1 VDHSRRMLEREIGY
15 VHRDFA
21 QSLLV
26 EHPAAYVRLFAEVSY
41 HYLFQVTGLERFGLW
56 LHQPPDPD
64 GYRLQLW
71 LRGLFAHIAEHVIA
85 AVNITQVFALRLGVL
100 TLAMPVFVLFG
111 SVAVVD
117 GLVQRDLRR
126 WGGGRESS
134 FLYHHAKRL
143 VWPSIVMAWVVYLAM
158 PVSVH
163 PNFVILPVR
172 RARLGAGD
180 RGHRLDLQEVPRV
193 ISSRSQ
199 IGVHLGGEFDTCHP
213 AQASAAQLSWLRP
226 GRGLACG
233 PLGQVVTHL
242 APGDGLARGDDLR
255 IALLSHVA
263 EGVALLGLAHLFG
276 HGLEDEGM
284 AGGTGAFRRA

>member
-1 VDHSRRMLEREIGY
+1 MSQAYRETARRHPAQQQGLLSRGLAGLSKLAFWLFAAWLFSILAEWVGMWLWWPEEGVNHSRWMLEREIGY

-26 EHPAAYVRLFAEVSY
+26 EQPAAYVRTFAEVSY
-41 HYLFQVTGLERFGLW
+41 YYLFQVTGIERFGLW
-56 LHQPPDPD
+56 LHQPPDPE
-64 GYRLQLW
+64 GYRVQML
-71 LRGLFAHIAEHVIA
+71 LRGLFAHVAEHVIA

-143 VWPSIVMAWVVYLAM
+143 VWPSIVMAWVVYLAT

-163 PNFVILPVR
+163 PNFVILPFAVLS
-172 RARLGAGD
+172 AIAIA
-180 RGHRLDLQEVPRV
+180 V
-193 ISSRSQ
+193 
-199 IGVHLGGEFDTCHP
+199 T
-213 AQASAAQLSWLRP
+213 ASTFKKYL
-226 GRGLACG
+226 
-233 PLGQVVTHL
+233 
-242 APGDGLARGDDLR
+242 
-255 IALLSHVA
+255 
-263 EGVALLGLAHLFG
+263 
-276 HGLEDEGM
+276 
-284 AGGTGAFRRA
+284 

>member
-1 VDHSRRMLEREIGY
+1 MTQAYRETAQRHPAQQQGLISRALAGLSKLAFWLFAAWLFSVLAEWVGMWLWWPQEGVDHSRRMLEREIGY

-111 SVAVVD
+111 LVAVVD

-143 VWPSIVMAWVVYLAM
+143 VWPSIVLAWVVYLAM

-163 PNFVILPVR
+163 PNFVILPFAVLS
-172 RARLGAGD
+172 ALATA
-180 RGHRLDLQEVPRV
+180 V
-193 ISSRSQ
+193 
-199 IGVHLGGEFDTCHP
+199 T
-213 AQASAAQLSWLRP
+213 ASTFKKYL
-226 GRGLACG
+226 
-233 PLGQVVTHL
+233 
-242 APGDGLARGDDLR
+242 
-255 IALLSHVA
+255 
-263 EGVALLGLAHLFG
+263 
-276 HGLEDEGM
+276 
-284 AGGTGAFRRA
+284 

>member
-1 VDHSRRMLEREIGY
+1 MSQAYRETARRHPAQQQGLFSRMLAGLSKLFFWLFAAWLFSILAEWVGMWLWWPQEGVDHSRGMLEREIGY

-111 SVAVVD
+111 LVAVVD

-143 VWPSIVMAWVVYLAM
+143 VWPSIVLAWVVYLAM

-163 PNFVILPVR
+163 PNFVILPFAVLS
-172 RARLGAGD
+172 ALATA
-180 RGHRLDLQEVPRV
+180 V
-193 ISSRSQ
+193 
-199 IGVHLGGEFDTCHP
+199 T
-213 AQASAAQLSWLRP
+213 ASTFKKYL
-226 GRGLACG
+226 
-233 PLGQVVTHL
+233 
-242 APGDGLARGDDLR
+242 
-255 IALLSHVA
+255 
-263 EGVALLGLAHLFG
+263 
-276 HGLEDEGM
+276 
-284 AGGTGAFRRA
+284 

>member
-1 VDHSRRMLEREIGY
+1 MTQAYRETAKRHPVQQQGLISRALAGLSKLAFWLFAAWLFSVLAEWVGMWLWWPQEGVDHSRRMLEREIGY

-111 SVAVVD
+111 LVAVVD

-143 VWPSIVMAWVVYLAM
+143 VWPSIVLAWVVYLAM

-163 PNFVILPVR
+163 PNFVILPFAVLS
-172 RARLGAGD
+172 ALATA
-180 RGHRLDLQEVPRV
+180 V
-193 ISSRSQ
+193 
-199 IGVHLGGEFDTCHP
+199 T
-213 AQASAAQLSWLRP
+213 ASTFKKYL
-226 GRGLACG
+226 
-233 PLGQVVTHL
+233 
-242 APGDGLARGDDLR
+242 
-255 IALLSHVA
+255 
-263 EGVALLGLAHLFG
+263 
-276 HGLEDEGM
+276 
-284 AGGTGAFRRA
+284 

>member
-1 VDHSRRMLEREIGY
+1 MSQAYRETAQRHPAQQQGLLSRGLAGLSTLFFWLFAAWLFSILAEWVGMWLWWPQEGVDHSRRMLEREIGY

-21 QSLLV
+21 QSLLA

-56 LHQPPDPD
+56 LYQPPDPD

-111 SVAVVD
+111 LVAVVD

-143 VWPSIVMAWVVYLAM
+143 VWPSIVLAWVVYLAM

-163 PNFVILPVR
+163 PNFVILPFAVLS
-172 RARLGAGD
+172 ALATA
-180 RGHRLDLQEVPRV
+180 V
-193 ISSRSQ
+193 
-199 IGVHLGGEFDTCHP
+199 T
-213 AQASAAQLSWLRP
+213 ASTFKKYL
-226 GRGLACG
+226 
-233 PLGQVVTHL
+233 
-242 APGDGLARGDDLR
+242 
-255 IALLSHVA
+255 
-263 EGVALLGLAHLFG
+263 
-276 HGLEDEGM
+276 
-284 AGGTGAFRRA
+284 

>member
-1 VDHSRRMLEREIGY
+1 MSQAYRETAQRHPVQQQGLISRALAGLSKLVFWLFAAWLFSILAEWVGMWLWWPEEGVDHSRRMLEREIGY

-111 SVAVVD
+111 SGRRRRRPGPARPAPLGWGARIELSLPSRQAP
-117 GLVQRDLRR
+117 GLAQHRAGLGGVLGAPELRD
-126 WGGGRESS
+126 
-134 FLYHHAKRL
+134 A
-143 VWPSIVMAWVVYLAM
+143 PS
-158 PVSVH
+158 
-163 PNFVILPVR
+163 R
-172 RARLGAGD
+172 RARRRPRLRDPSPLRAFASTKTCRNRKHGD
-180 RGHRLDLQEVPRV
+180 
-193 ISSRSQ
+193 
-199 IGVHLGGEFDTCHP
+199 T
-213 AQASAAQLSWLRP
+213 A
-226 GRGLACG
+226 
-233 PLGQVVTHL
+233 
-242 APGDGLARGDDLR
+242 
-255 IALLSHVA
+255 
-263 EGVALLGLAHLFG
+263 
-276 HGLEDEGM
+276 
-284 AGGTGAFRRA
+284 

>member
-1 VDHSRRMLEREIGY
+1 MTQAYRETAKRHPVQQQGLISRALAGLSKLAFWLFAAWLFSILAEWVGMWLWWPQEGVDHSRRMLEREIGY

-111 SVAVVD
+111 LVAVVD

-143 VWPSIVMAWVVYLAM
+143 VWPSIVLAWVVYLAM

-163 PNFVILPVR
+163 PNFVILPFAVLS
-172 RARLGAGD
+172 ALATA
-180 RGHRLDLQEVPRV
+180 V
-193 ISSRSQ
+193 
-199 IGVHLGGEFDTCHP
+199 T
-213 AQASAAQLSWLRP
+213 ASTFKKYL
-226 GRGLACG
+226 
-233 PLGQVVTHL
+233 
-242 APGDGLARGDDLR
+242 
-255 IALLSHVA
+255 
-263 EGVALLGLAHLFG
+263 
-276 HGLEDEGM
+276 
-284 AGGTGAFRRA
+284 

>member
-1 VDHSRRMLEREIGY
+1 MTQAYRETAKRHPVQQQGLISRALAGLSKLAFWLFAAWLFSVLAEWVGMWLWWPQEGVDHSRRMLEREIGY

-71 LRGLFAHIAEHVIA
+71 LRGLFAHIAQHVIA

-111 SVAVVD
+111 LVAVVD

-143 VWPSIVMAWVVYLAM
+143 VWPSIVLAWVVYLAM

-163 PNFVILPVR
+163 PNFVILPFAVLS
-172 RARLGAGD
+172 ALATA
-180 RGHRLDLQEVPRV
+180 V
-193 ISSRSQ
+193 
-199 IGVHLGGEFDTCHP
+199 T
-213 AQASAAQLSWLRP
+213 ASTFKKYL
-226 GRGLACG
+226 
-233 PLGQVVTHL
+233 
-242 APGDGLARGDDLR
+242 
-255 IALLSHVA
+255 
-263 EGVALLGLAHLFG
+263 
-276 HGLEDEGM
+276 
-284 AGGTGAFRRA
+284 

>member
-1 VDHSRRMLEREIGY
+1 MTQAYRETAQRHPVQQQGLISRALAGLSKLAFWLFAAWLFSVLAEWVGMWLWWPQEGVDHSRRMLEREIGY

-111 SVAVVD
+111 LVAVVD

-143 VWPSIVMAWVVYLAM
+143 VWPSIVLAWVVYLAM

-163 PNFVILPVR
+163 PNFVILPFAVLS
-172 RARLGAGD
+172 ALATA
-180 RGHRLDLQEVPRV
+180 V
-193 ISSRSQ
+193 
-199 IGVHLGGEFDTCHP
+199 T
-213 AQASAAQLSWLRP
+213 ASTFKKYL
-226 GRGLACG
+226 
-233 PLGQVVTHL
+233 
-242 APGDGLARGDDLR
+242 
-255 IALLSHVA
+255 
-263 EGVALLGLAHLFG
+263 
-276 HGLEDEGM
+276 
-284 AGGTGAFRRA
+284 